1 MTSPVRGAGRAVE
14 EGCFVDVA
22 GSEHWITLR
31 GADTANRALLILGGP
46 GAAFTR
52 MAPFFAPWER
62 DFTLVQWDQPG
73 GGATCARNGEMALS
87 LDGLAADA
95 ARIAEIACQRLGAQK
110 LVVLG
115 VSGGSILGLKLARAR
130 PDLVAAYVGT
140 GQIVHWGRQSALGYR
155 SALDAAGA
163 RGDAAAVTAL
173 EGVGPPP
180 YSGLAAEMTFS
191 QHVNVQ
197 TAAERAE
204 FASLDAA
211 IAAALATPPAGA
223 SYVPAGLALPDGRE
237 RGLAA
242 YVALRSE
249 IAAFDAWHLGLSYQV
264 PMLFLQGEADLYT
277 PTAEV
282 ERFVADIEASAK
294 HVTLIPGGGHS
305 AAFLR
310 EPFLAAL
317 REQLAPVLST

>member
-1 MTSPVRGAGRAVE
+1 MMSQTRGAGRALE
-14 EGCFVDVA
+14 DGCFVDVA
-22 GSEHWITLR
+22 GCEHWITLR
-31 GADTANRALLILGGP
+31 GADSANPALLILGGP

-52 MAPFFAPWER
+52 MAPFFAPWEQ

-73 GGATCARNGEMALS
+73 GGATFARNGEIPLS

-95 ARIAEIACQRLGAQK
+95 ARIAEIACERLGVAK

-115 VSGGSILGLKLARAR
+115 VSGGSIVGLKLARAR

-155 SALDAAGA
+155 LALDAART

-173 EGVGPPP
+173 EGIGPPP
-180 YSGLAAEMTFS
+180 YADLAADMVFS

-204 FASLDAA
+204 FAGLDPDT
-211 IAAALATPPAGA
+211 AAALAALPAGA
-223 SYVPAGLALPDGRE
+223 SYVPGGLALPDGRE

-242 YVALRSE
+242 YTALRSE
-249 IAAFDAWHLGLSYQV
+249 IAAFDAWRLGLSYQV

-282 ERFVADIEASAK
+282 ERFAAEIDAPVKRLA
-294 HVTLIPGGGHS
+294 LIAGGGHS
-305 AAFLR
+305 AMFLR
-310 EPFLAAL
+310 APFLAAL
-317 REQLAPVLST
+317 RAGLTALG